1 MDEQLQQ
8 LIEEVSRY
16 EEGTPQRQKALNK
29 LLIIVQQLPGIYKS
43 YHQDYLEALNKTW
56 DWFCR
61 SIDKF
66 EPNPNKSLQDSLVI
80 WINGYLK
87 WRVKD
92 IYNPPTDK
100 QPTVSLDEPII
111 NAEGQKTT
119 RKDQL
124 SDSKYTPD
132 SSNRSNTLDLLD
144 VKIADIQRNKR
155 RKLAEDITQFIEED
169 PTCELRRCCTRVN
182 AECNCQFLAKQ
193 LLLAN
198 PSHKIADIAR
208 ELNVSNQT
216 IYSHWR
222 RICLPLLQKIGVN
235 LRID

>member
-1 MDEQLQQ
+1 MDEKLQQ
-8 LIEEVSRY
+8 LIEEVCRY
-16 EEGTPQRQKALNK
+16 REGTPQRQKALNK

-66 EPNPNKSLQDSLVI
+66 EANPNKSLQESLVI

-92 IYNPPTDK
+92 IYNPTDK
-100 QPTVSLDEPII
+100 PTVSLDELII

-132 SSNRSNTLDLLD
+132 ASNRSNTLDLLD
-144 VKIADIQRNKR
+144 VKIAEIQKSDR
-155 RKLAEDITQFIEED
+155 RKLAEDIAQLIEED
-169 PTCELRRCCTRVN
+169 PKCELRHCYTRAN

-208 ELNVSNQT
+208 DLNVSSQT
-216 IYSHWR
+216 IYSHWK

-235 LRID
+235 LRIEK